1 MRYKYKEYELL
12 MEGSE
17 GTFYSNNKL
26 IFKGFSYTAMKQ
38 FILVCDDPKVTSWFA
53 PQLELREKP
62 RFTPAEKQADDS

>member
-1 MRYKYKEYELL
+1 MRYKYKEQELL

-38 FILVCDDPKVTSWFA
+38 FILVCDNPKVTSWFA

>member
-38 FILVCDDPKVTSWFA
+38 FILMCDNPEVTSWFA
-53 PQLELREKP
+53 PQLDMREKC
-62 RFTPAEKQADDS
+62 RFTRTEKQADDS

>member
-1 MRYKYKEYELL
+1 

-17 GTFYSNNKL
+17 GTYYSNNKL

-38 FILVCDDPKVTSWFA
+38 FILVCDNPKVTSWFA
-53 PQLELREKP
+53 PQLELRAKP

>member
-1 MRYKYKEYELL
+1 

-26 IFKGFSYTAMKQ
+26 MFKGFSYTAMKQ
-38 FILVCDDPKVTSWFA
+38 FILVCVNPEVTSWFA
-53 PQLELREKP
+53 PQLEMREKP